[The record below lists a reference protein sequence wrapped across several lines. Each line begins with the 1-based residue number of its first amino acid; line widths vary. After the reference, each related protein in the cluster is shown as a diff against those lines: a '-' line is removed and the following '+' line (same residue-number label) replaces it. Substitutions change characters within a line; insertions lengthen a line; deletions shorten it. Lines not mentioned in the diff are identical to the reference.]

1 MNNLMAKFEDVLNTQ
16 RALVRA
22 EMIVRHQLGDE
33 NIEARDAALTEALAV
48 FQDGIDIA
56 SSITRDE
63 FACALNDLVT
73 QRRRG

>member
-33 NIEARDAALTEALAV
+33 NIEARDAALTEALTV

-63 FACALNDLVT
+63 FSRALRDLVT
-73 QRRRG
+73 QRRPG